1 MTINQAFLYIESFT
15 NLERNIGPTMRPYR
29 LDRMT
34 ALLDYFDHPEDG
46 YSKIHVAGSKGKGS
60 TAAFISRILEAGG
73 FKTGLYLS
81 PHVVSYRERIT
92 LAGVEMPDEVYID
105 QIVYMKDKIESMDPE
120 LLPGQSKPTTFE
132 LLTLLS
138 FLIFKNME
146 CKWAVIETGI
156 GGRLDATNVIHPVAA
171 VITPIELE
179 HTEVLGTAIPQ
190 IAAEKAGIIKQ
201 DIPVFIGVQK
211 RDAKDMLVKT
221 AAEKNAACF
230 PLNEHLVDTHA
241 EYGNHGTGIRLKW
254 KDSTINTATLK
265 MLGDFQIENAALAC
279 LVCRQLFKKIG
290 ISTTEANKLISEGL
304 GRARLPGRMEVIQSN
319 PDIILDGAHT
329 PASVKRLCTSLAR
342 QYPQNRILLFGSV
355 LGKNATSMAKLLAPH
370 FESII
375 VSTPGTFKM
384 SDPRSVYEQYKKY
397 SKQVELKLDPSEA
410 LERALELAG
419 NTIPIL
425 VTGSFY
431 MVSEIRKLIVKTPV
445 LKI

>member
-15 NLERNIGPTMRPYR
+15 NLERNIGPTMRPFR
-29 LDRMT
+29 LDRMA

-46 YSKIHVAGSKGKGS
+46 FLKIHVAGSKGKGS
-60 TAAFISRILEAGG
+60 TAVYISCILEAAGL
-73 FKTGLYLS
+73 KTGLYLS

-105 QIVYMKDKIESMDPE
+105 QIEYMKDKIESMDPE

-138 FLIFKNME
+138 FLIFKNMD

-156 GGRLDATNVIHPVAA
+156 GGRLDATNVIQPVAT

-179 HTEVLGTAIPQ
+179 HTEVLGSAIPQ

-201 DIPVFIGVQK
+201 DIPVFIGFQK
-211 RDAKDMLVKT
+211 QDAKDVLVRT

-230 PLNEHLVDTHA
+230 PLDEHLEDIHA
-241 EYGNHGTGIRLKW
+241 EYGNNGTRIQLKW
-254 KDSTINTATLK
+254 KDSTFNSATLK

-279 LVCRQLFKKIG
+279 MTCSHLFMKIG
-290 ISTTEANKLISEGL
+290 ISTTEANQHISEGL
-304 GRARLPGRMEVIQSN
+304 GRGRLPGRMELIQSN

-329 PASVKRLCTSLAR
+329 PASVKRLGDSFNR

-355 LGKNATSMAKLLAPH
+355 LGKNATSMAELLAPH
-370 FESII
+370 FEHII
-375 VSTPGTFKM
+375 ISTPGTFKM
-384 SDPRSVYEQYKKY
+384 SDPRSVYDEYKKY
-397 SKQVELKLDPSEA
+397 SEHVELKMDPSEA
-410 LERALELAG
+410 LERALELSG
-419 NTIPIL
+419 KTIPIL